1 MGNMVYLAILA
12 DPTMSKEQKE
22 QEKQYKKYVD
32 EHKSNV
38 EKAWSQ
44 MKSNK
49 HVMKYIK
56 SFDNSDYIIATVNG
70 LVAAHDMSKYD
81 IEEWE
86 PYRRYFYSVND
97 EEKEDSRA
105 DFEKAWE
112 HHYMNNL
119 HHWDYWARTNSVDKM
134 PIEFVIEM
142 CCDWIAMSIK
152 FGGTAYN
159 WYNNQKNIVLGKK
172 QKEWTVTIL
181 QKFYD
186 IK

>member
-81 IEEWE
+81 IE
-86 PYRRYFYSVND
+86 
-97 EEKEDSRA
+97 
-105 DFEKAWE
+105 
-112 HHYMNNL
+112 
-119 HHWDYWARTNSVDKM
+119 
-134 PIEFVIEM
+134 
-142 CCDWIAMSIK
+142 
-152 FGGTAYN
+152 
-159 WYNNQKNIVLGKK
+159 
-172 QKEWTVTIL
+172 
-181 QKFYD
+181 
-186 IK
+186 